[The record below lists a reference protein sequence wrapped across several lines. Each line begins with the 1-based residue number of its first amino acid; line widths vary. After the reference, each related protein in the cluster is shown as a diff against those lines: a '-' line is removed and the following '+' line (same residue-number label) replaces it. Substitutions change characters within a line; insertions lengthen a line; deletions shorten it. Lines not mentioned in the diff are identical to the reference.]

1 MGDLEDFKRD
11 FLPRFIESQ
20 RAFHDGDAEPNIALW
35 TTTDPV
41 ILLAARGRC
50 DSGTEDVTK
59 TFRWV
64 ASEFSGVRDY
74 EWELL
79 ASGVSGD
86 QAYTVAIERYW
97 ASFRGGPQALTELR
111 ATHVFAAKTE
121 SGGRCT
127 AMPTTSLPTNRR
139 PPDLRSERRAAGP
152 TPDQDPA
159 ITRVGTAS
167 ALDFPAGRMRVS
179 VGIRAGPARK
189 AAPAAASCGPRA
201 SAAAGPGHWPR
212 IRLRRP

>member
-97 ASFRGGPQALTELR
+97 ASFRGAPQALTELR
-111 ATHVFAAKTE
+111 ATHVFRRENGEWRAVHRHADHKPPDKP
-121 SGGRCT
+121 
-127 AMPTTSLPTNRR
+127 PTT
-139 PPDLRSERRAAGP
+139 
-152 TPDQDPA
+152 
-159 ITRVGTAS
+159 
-167 ALDFPAGRMRVS
+167 
-179 VGIRAGPARK
+179 
-189 AAPAAASCGPRA
+189 
-201 SAAAGPGHWPR
+201 
-212 IRLRRP
+212 

>member
-11 FLPRFIESQ
+11 FLPHFIESQ

-41 ILLAARGRC
+41 ILVAARGRC

-74 EWELL
+74 AWELL
-79 ASGVSGD
+79 AFGVNGD
-86 QAYTVAIERYW
+86 LAYTVAIERYW

-111 ATHVFAAKTE
+111 ATHVFRRKTE

-127 AMPTTSLPTNRR
+127 VMPTTSLPTNRR
-139 PPDLRSERRAAGP
+139 PPDLRPERRTAGP

-159 ITRVGTAS
+159 IT
-167 ALDFPAGRMRVS
+167 P
-179 VGIRAGPARK
+179 
-189 AAPAAASCGPRA
+189 
-201 SAAAGPGHWPR
+201 
-212 IRLRRP
+212 